1 MLDEV
6 KKWLTEQGYP
16 LEMRAAK
23 IFRKAGFEVQQAQL
37 YTDDE
42 AGKRR
47 EIDLIA
53 MSPDHVGLTQI
64 AFTIEC
70 KSSKKPWILFSSGNN
85 LGQNVYW
92 TYCLMNQATRSV
104 MASIGWDDLSESDLA
119 PESPFEKF
127 RWLRKSVDTAFSIRQ
142 AFNDKDVAYAAVV
155 SSIKAASHL
164 LRAERSSKLPN
175 FRFIFPVV
183 VIDSPLLLCKLG
195 EMGDPE
201 LTQVSSGEILFTNPD
216 RNEDMTCVRITTI
229 DELPNLLNEAKIEI
243 KQIRKEF
250 RSSEVAL
257 WEERY
262 ETPYP
267 HKLADLA
274 IKQYD

>member
-1 MLDEV
+1 
-6 KKWLTEQGYP
+6 
-16 LEMRAAK
+16 MRTAK
-23 IFRKAGFEVQQAQL
+23 VFSKAGFEVQQAQL

-53 MSPDHVGLTQI
+53 MSGDHIGLTQI

-70 KSSKKPWILFSSGNN
+70 KSSKKPWILFSSGDNP
-85 LGQNVYW
+85 GQNVYW
-92 TYCLMNQATRSV
+92 TYCLMNQATRNV
-104 MASIGWDDLSESDLA
+104 MASIGWDDLSENDLEPSA
-119 PESPFEKF
+119 FEKF

-142 AFNDKDVAYAAVV
+142 AFNDKDVAYAAVI

-164 LRAERSSKLPN
+164 LRAERSSNLPH

-183 VIDSPLLLCKLG
+183 VIHSPLLLCKFG
-195 EMGDPE
+195 ELGDPE
-201 LTQVSSGEILFTNPD
+201 LTHIGSGEILFTNPD
-216 RNEDMTCVRITTI
+216 RNEDVTCVRITTI
-229 DELPNLLNEAKIEI
+229 DELPNLLSEAKNEI

-257 WEERY
+257 WEERF
-262 ETPYP
+262 ETPYH

-274 IKQYD
+274 I